1 MASPR
6 GSGTR
11 SGTGRWPARFPVT
24 FAALSVVLAA
34 IPRPAIAADPATPTD
49 AERKAIA
56 LYQEGVE
63 LARQQRWK
71 EAENRFERVV
81 AIRAAPPAL
90 FALGRAEIENGK
102 FATAKT
108 TLIRAARTGEA
119 AYAEISQQA
128 RDALQ
133 ALESRIPRLELEV
146 PSDVKGVTVT
156 VDGIWIGA
164 VSMVELDC
172 CVPHDVVVSAP
183 KRRPFATIVT
193 MNEGERRR
201 LRPILVTQE
210 DPTPARAPAP
220 LPPPPPV
227 RAKSSREIV
236 GPLILGGL
244 GLTAGI
250 VGLVVRAVG
259 QSDYDTARDNC
270 SGDPMGCHL
279 QTDVDAGNEARSRV
293 IAGTIT
299 ASVGLSA
306 VVVAGAWWLLSGTG
320 NGGQATTALG
330 VAVDRGHTMASFRMS
345 F

>member
-1 MASPR
+1 
-6 GSGTR
+6 
-11 SGTGRWPARFPVT
+11 
-24 FAALSVVLAA
+24 LSLILTAV
-34 IPRPAIAADPATPTD
+34 PGPAIAADSESHTD
-49 AERKAIA
+49 ADRKALA
-56 LYQEGVE
+56 LYQEGIE

-119 AYAEISQQA
+119 AYPEISQQA

-133 ALESRIPRLELEV
+133 ALEPRIPRLELEL
-146 PSDVKGVTVT
+146 PGDVKAVTIT
-156 VDGIWIGA
+156 VDGIWVGA

-183 KRRPFATIVT
+183 QRRPFATTVT
-193 MNEGERRR
+193 MAEGERRR
-201 LRPILVTQE
+201 LSPILVLQTTAG
-210 DPTPARAPAP
+210 TPSSTGPAI
-220 LPPPPPV
+220 PPKPGAAV
-227 RAKSSREIV
+227 QRGSSRAIV

-259 QSDYDTARDNC
+259 QSDYDDARNNPSCAGSPPEC
-270 SGDPMGCHL
+270 SNND
-279 QTDVDAGNEARSRV
+279 DVARGNEARDRV

-306 VVVAGAWWLLSGTG
+306 VVVAGAWWFLSGTSD
-320 NGGQATTALG
+320 GGQANARLG
-330 VAVDRGHTMASFRMS
+330 VTVSRGTPAVSMQLRF
-345 F
+345 